1 MARKEDDARRK
12 DYVPPKI
19 VHTEEME
26 TRAVNCAMSDDT
38 TCAAGPI
45 MS

>member
-1 MARKEDDARRK
+1 MASKESDARKR

-26 TRAVNCAMSDDT
+26 TRAVNCAMSDDNA
-38 TCAAGPI
+38 CAAGPI

>member
-1 MARKEDDARRK
+1 MASKETDPKRK

-19 VHTEEME
+19 VHTEEIE
-26 TRAVNCAMSDDT
+26 TRAVNCAMSDDN